1 MDRTHEPLLHP
12 AYNKPLRWLS
22 LYSTLRQWQRNR
34 RTRRQLALLTEQQL
48 ADAGISTAERE
59 QELAK
64 PFWR

>member
-1 MDRTHEPLLHP
+1 MDRTHEPLSQPAHGTFLH
-12 AYNKPLRWLS
+12 WLG
-22 LYSTLRQWQRNR
+22 LFSTLRHWQRNR
-34 RTRRQLALLTEQQL
+34 RTRRQLALLNQQQL